1 MKKWIVLF
9 ICVPLLSTSHASST
23 ILPPPKLNAKD
34 VLIPVGKLG
43 NKISVFELSRISTSD
58 FQKLTGDKMSMF
70 NKLSLKITQHK
81 LRQSLDQDGTFN
93 RKRMAKFFGG
103 KTGSSASGFALGL
116 FLSIIGVLI
125 AYLIKDD
132 HKHNRVTWAW
142 IGFGVG
148 LIIFLIVVLTSDIYL
163 Y

>member
-1 MKKWIVLF
+1 MKRLIVFLVCVSLF
-9 ICVPLLSTSHASST
+9 STSHASST
-23 ILPPPKLNAKD
+23 ILAPPKLNAKD

-43 NKISVFELSRISTSD
+43 NKISVLQLSRISTSD
-58 FQKLTGDKMSMF
+58 FQQVTGEKMNLFKKASFKLT
-70 NKLSLKITQHK
+70 QYK
-81 LRQSLDQDGTFN
+81 LRQSINQDGTFN

-103 KTGSSASGFALGL
+103 KTGSSAGGFALGL

-148 LIIFLIVVLTSDIYL
+148 LIIFLIVVLTSDIYI